1 MRGSDVGATNHRYS
15 LTASVSV
22 RNIFNYVNFASPIGN
37 LGSPLFGES
46 NQLAQRPYG
55 DNTSN
60 RRIDLQLV
68 FTF

>member
-15 LTASVSV
+15 LTASASV
-22 RNIFNYVNFASPIGN
+22 RNIFNYVNLDTPIGN

-46 NQLAQRPYG
+46 NQLAKRPYG